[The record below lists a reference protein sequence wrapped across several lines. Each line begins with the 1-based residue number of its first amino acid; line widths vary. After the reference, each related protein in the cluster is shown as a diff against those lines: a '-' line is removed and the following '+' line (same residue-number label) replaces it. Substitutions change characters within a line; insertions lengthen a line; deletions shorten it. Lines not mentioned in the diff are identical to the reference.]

1 MAKGSSETAQ
11 SIVEQGGVASLVKTV
26 KSKRASNY
34 EVGSSARAIAALATS
49 GGDLL
54 ASGKSG
60 EVVESLSDVIK
71 TRETDQ
77 LDNLEYFDEI
87 KRRIDA
93 GSATDDEKLEY
104 EYRQLEITERAEQE
118 AARTEAS
125 YAIMSM
131 ATTADNI
138 IKISQQGGVSAVME
152 AMKSNPKNKR
162 HSLVTL
168 DFIGQLATEKLADSV
183 VEVGG
188 VESILLSMRSHK
200 EDPNLQRRAL
210 DALAL
215 LATDEQNVQQMV
227 QQGSVQLVTESLTK
241 HMHVPTVVKS
251 CIIMLSNLALVED
264 GLDAISEEATTMD
277 AVCEALFIQRHNTEL
292 LVCACLLAC

>member
-1 MAKGSSETAQ
+1 M
-11 SIVEQGGVASLVKTV
+11 VKTV

-34 EVGSSARAIAALATS
+34 EVGSSARALAALATG

-54 ASGKSG
+54 ASGQSG

-131 ATTADNI
+131 AT
-138 IKISQQGGVSAVME
+138 SAVQSY
-152 AMKSNPKNKR
+152 SNISSTTTIYNTMISLYCMPGHIRTTSSRSVKR
-162 HSLVTL
+162 AVS
-168 DFIGQLATEKLADSV
+168 QL
-183 VEVGG
+183 
-188 VESILLSMRSHK
+188 
-200 EDPNLQRRAL
+200 
-210 DALAL
+210 
-215 LATDEQNVQQMV
+215 
-227 QQGSVQLVTESLTK
+227 
-241 HMHVPTVVKS
+241 
-251 CIIMLSNLALVED
+251 
-264 GLDAISEEATTMD
+264 
-277 AVCEALFIQRHNTEL
+277 
-292 LVCACLLAC
+292 